1 MGILN
6 AVEHSYPVMYST
18 LFAAVMLSICLLIGW
33 KKKSTVFLETVFL
46 ILFMLLFTVYIIRGE
61 NNGFAV
67 LWLTIIPIVFML
79 MIDLK
84 KGFFFS
90 AYIVVLYEQCR
101 QVYQSGRNSQPES
114 GTEAL

>member
-1 MGILN
+1 
-6 AVEHSYPVMYST
+6 
-18 LFAAVMLSICLLIGW
+18 
-33 KKKSTVFLETVFL
+33 
-46 ILFMLLFTVYIIRGE
+46 MLLFTVYIIRGE

-67 LWLTIIPIVFML
+67 LWLTIIPIVFMI

>member
-1 MGILN
+1 
-6 AVEHSYPVMYST
+6 
-18 LFAAVMLSICLLIGW
+18 
-33 KKKSTVFLETVFL
+33 
-46 ILFMLLFTVYIIRGE
+46 MLLFTVYIIRGE

-90 AYIVVLYEQCR
+90 AYIVVLTFLVFLSPLNILVKYD
-101 QVYQSGRNSQPES
+101 YGRDMSLRFPVMLLICS
-114 GTEAL
+114 LISLYVA